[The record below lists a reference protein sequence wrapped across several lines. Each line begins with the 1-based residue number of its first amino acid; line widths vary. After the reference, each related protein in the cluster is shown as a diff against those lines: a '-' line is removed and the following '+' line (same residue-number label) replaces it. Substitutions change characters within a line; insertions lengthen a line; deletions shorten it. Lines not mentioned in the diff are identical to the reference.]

1 MKIVAVN
8 GSPKNKG
15 NTAQVL
21 LYLANQ
27 FGQQEI
33 ELEIIQVG
41 NHKIRGCLACGKC
54 KENQDEKC
62 VIKGDQVN
70 NWIQKMKQ
78 AAGIILA
85 SPVHYAG
92 ISGTMKSFLD
102 RAFYVSSANGNLYRH
117 KVGSSLVVVRRAGG
131 LPAFNQL
138 NNYLNYSEMLLP
150 GSNYWNIIYGT
161 APGDISQDEEG
172 KQILRVLAKNMSW
185 ALKLVE
191 AGENKVERPQ
201 QEDKT
206 FLNFIR

>member
-8 GSPKNKG
+8 GSPKTKG
-15 NTAQVL
+15 NTAQAL
-21 LYLANQ
+21 LYLADQ
-27 FGQQEI
+27 FDRQGI

-41 NHKIRGCLACGKC
+41 NYKIRGCLACGKC

-70 NWIQKMKQ
+70 SWIQKMKQ

-185 ALKLVE
+185 ALRLVE

>member
-27 FGQQEI
+27 FGQQGI

-70 NWIQKMKQ
+70 NWIQEMKQ

>member
-27 FGQQEI
+27 FGQQGI

-54 KENQDEKC
+54 KENRDEKC

-70 NWIQKMKQ
+70 NWIQEMKQ